1 MKKVLIQTQYQENYG
16 TPNEPYWKFKGGSD
30 YLVHASD
37 DVNTI
42 DLVNGI
48 KPFLEVSTV
57 MQKEYILGW
66 EDISLDNPVANHINA
81 WDTITEVFVGGNADG
96 SIKAIRNIDNREDG
110 WMRKEILE
118 KTEAWTMLEGQER
131 KDYSATFLMEDG
143 DILTQSELGEY
154 FNARE
159 VA

>member
-30 YLVHASD
+30 YLVYASE

-48 KPFLEVSTV
+48 KSFLEVSTV

-66 EDISLDNPVANHINA
+66 EDITVDNPVSNHVNE
-81 WDTITEVFVGGNADG
+81 WDTITEVYPGGNSDG
-96 SIKAIRNIDNREDG
+96 SVKAIRNIDNREDG

-143 DILTQSELGEY
+143 DILSESELGQY
-154 FNARE
+154 FSAKE

>member
-16 TPNEPYWKFKGGSD
+16 TPNDPYWKFKGGSD
-30 YLVHASD
+30 YLVYASE

-48 KPFLEVSTV
+48 KPFLEVSTA

-66 EDISLDNPVANHINA
+66 EDITVDNPVANHINP
-81 WDTITEVFVGGNADG
+81 WDTITEVYPGGNSDG
-96 SIKAIRNIDNREDG
+96 SVKAIRNIDNREHG
-110 WMRKEILE
+110 WMRKDILE

-131 KDYSATFLMEDG
+131 KNYSATYLMEDG
-143 DILTQSELGEY
+143 DILTEQELIKFY
-154 FNARE
+154 QQKE